1 MSEKVEQVGHF
12 YEFDSFRLDATKRLL
27 WREGTLA
34 PLTPKAFDLLLAL
47 VQRHGAVV
55 EKDELMRLLWPNLV
69 VEENNL
75 TVIISSLRKALGESP
90 GEHKYIV
97 TIPKRGYCFV
107 AHVHEVWDAKA
118 SFNPANGEAKSKA
131 IGVVREGWRA
141 PVSQA
146 ISIVVLPFRTI
157 SDGRNEDYLGLGI
170 SDALITK
177 LGSVRQIIVRSTGTV
192 LSQTGARLDPLAVGR
207 NLGADLLLEGW
218 VQQADHQI
226 RVTIQLVDGQDG
238 SSLWSEKF
246 DALFTNIFEVQD
258 NISERVTRALMMKL
272 NGEER
277 ERLTKRYTENSEA
290 YRLYL
295 KGRYFWNKR
304 LVEGLKK
311 AGEYFQ
317 SAIELDPD
325 YALAYVGLA
334 DCYNMLGFFSGF
346 PPKEC
351 YSKAREAA
359 AKALELDGALAEA
372 HASMA
377 MVEMMSDWDWTSA
390 ERGFQRAIKLNGA
403 YSPTRQWYAKLLT
416 ALGRHEEALAEIKQA
431 EDVDPLSLIT
441 GAVKGFVYYFARQY
455 DQAIYHSQKNLELD
469 PNFTLTYWTL
479 GWAYQQKAMYPDA
492 IASFQKAAS
501 LSGDNAKM
509 VSEIGYTYAV
519 SGRRDDAKRELKRL
533 FSMARK
539 EYDIPYEIAL
549 VYAGLGQKDHA
560 LAWLERAVED
570 RAWESICL
578 QVEPKLDHF
587 RSDSRFINLVRR
599 IGIGSAILDL

>member
-1 MSEKVEQVGHF
+1 MPEKVEQVGHF
-12 YEFDSFRLDATKRLL
+12 YEFDSFRLDAIKRLM
-27 WREGTLA
+27 WRDGTPA

-75 TVIISSLRKALGESP
+75 TVIISSLRKALGESKE
-90 GEHKYIV
+90 EHKYIV

-107 AHVHEVWDAKA
+107 AQVNEVWGAKVGF
-118 SFNPANGEAKSKA
+118 SPANGEAESRA
-131 IGVVREGWRA
+131 IGALSEGCRP

-146 ISIVVLPFRTI
+146 KSIAVLPFRTI
-157 SDGRNEDYLGLGI
+157 SEGRNEEYLGLGM

-177 LGSVRQIIVRSTGTV
+177 LGGISQIIVRSTSTV
-192 LSQTGARLDPLAVGR
+192 LSQTGARMDPLAIGR
-207 NLGADLLLEGW
+207 KLGVDLLLEGW
-218 VQQADHQI
+218 LQRADNRI
-226 RVTIQLVDGQDG
+226 RVTIQLVDAHDG

-246 DALFTNIFEVQD
+246 DALFTDIFDVQD
-258 NISERVTRALMMKL
+258 KISEQVTRALMLKL
-272 NGEER
+272 SGEER
-277 ERLTKRYTENSEA
+277 KQLTKRHTENSEA

-317 SAIELDPD
+317 SATVLDPD

-334 DCYNMLGFFSGF
+334 DCYNMLSFFGGFS
-346 PPKEC
+346 PKEF
-351 YSKAREAA
+351 YPKAREAA
-359 AKALELDGALAEA
+359 SKALELDEGLAEA

-377 MVEMMSDWDWTSA
+377 LVEMMSDWDWTSA
-390 ERGFQRAIKLNGA
+390 ERGFKRSIKLNGA
-403 YSPTRQWYAKLLT
+403 YCPARQWYAKLLT

-431 EDVDPLSLIT
+431 QDLDPLSLIT
-441 GAVKGFVYYFARQY
+441 GAVVGFVYYFARQY
-455 DQAIYHSQKNLELD
+455 DQVIYHSQKNLELD
-469 PNFTLTYWTL
+469 PHFTLTYWTL
-479 GWAYQQKAMYPDA
+479 GWAYQQKAMYPEA
-492 IASFQKAAS
+492 IATFQKAAS
-501 LSGDNAKM
+501 LSGGSAKM

-519 SGRRDDAKRELKRL
+519 SGRKDESERELKRL
-533 FSMARK
+533 LRIAKK
-539 EYDIPYEIAL
+539 EYVSPYEIAL
-549 VYAGLGQKDHA
+549 IYVGLCQKDQA
-560 LAWLERAVED
+560 LTWLERAIED

-599 IGIGSAILDL
+599 IGVGF